1 MIIGEINKKEVMVG
15 VANHYTEEVK
25 YVMVD
30 GVKEYFIDDGVL
42 RLTDGNGSTM
52 AIFNMVNVVSVY

>member
-15 VANHYTEEVK
+15 VANHYTEDVE

>member
-15 VANHYTEEVK
+15 VANRYTEEVK
-25 YVMVD
+25 CVMVD